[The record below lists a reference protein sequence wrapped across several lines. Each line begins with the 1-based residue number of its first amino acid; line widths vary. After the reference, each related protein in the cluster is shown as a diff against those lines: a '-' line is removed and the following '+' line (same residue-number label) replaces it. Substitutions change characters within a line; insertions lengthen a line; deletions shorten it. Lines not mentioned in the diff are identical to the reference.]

1 MIIYPCEQ
9 RSLEWY
15 ALRLGKLTG
24 SAANDM
30 LATIKSGEAA
40 ARRNLRARL
49 FLERLTGRP
58 IDSSYAS
65 PAMQQGIDREPD
77 ARALYADCLQQDVR
91 EYGFLGHD
99 ELMAGCSPDGI
110 VGEFEGV
117 LEIKCP
123 LPATHWESV
132 KNQAIPQQ
140 YRAQAQHALWIT
152 GAQWCDWVSFN
163 PDFPR
168 EMQMVVIRQEAG
180 DHSGYETVVRTF
192 LAEVDHELAMAASLE
207 LGS

>member
-1 MIIYPCEQ
+1 MIIHTCEQ
-9 RSLEWY
+9 RTPEWH

-49 FLERLTGRP
+49 FLERLTGKTTEGGFT
-58 IDSSYAS
+58 S

-77 ARALYADCLQQDVR
+77 ARALYQDCLQQDVH

-99 ELMAGCSPDGI
+99 DLMAGCSPDGI

-117 LEIKCP
+117 
-123 LPATHWESV
+123 
-132 KNQAIPQQ
+132 
-140 YRAQAQHALWIT
+140 
-152 GAQWCDWVSFN
+152 
-163 PDFPR
+163 
-168 EMQMVVIRQEAG
+168 
-180 DHSGYETVVRTF
+180 
-192 LAEVDHELAMAASLE
+192 
-207 LGS
+207 